1 MFLNAH
7 PVSMS
12 NDIFFRLGKYLQD
25 NKRISAIQKG
35 ENVTNLLYRQQK
47 VFAPSSGSNCL
58 WVSNESQQLDVHAGI
73 WLTELHRNFFR

>member
-35 ENVTNLLYRQQK
+35 ENVTNLLHRQQK
-47 VFAPSSGSNCL
+47 VFAPSGGSNCL
-58 WVSNESQQLDVHAGI
+58 CESTMGQQLPMGKQ
-73 WLTELHRNFFR
+73 

>member
-35 ENVTNLLYRQQK
+35 ENVPTYYIVNKKYFHPLGAATAY
-47 VFAPSSGSNCL
+47 G
-58 WVSNESQQLDVHAGI
+58 
-73 WLTELHRNFFR
+73 

>member
-25 NKRISAIQKG
+25 NKRISAIQEG

-47 VFAPSSGSNCL
+47 VFAPSGGSNYLC
-58 WVSNESQQLDVHAGI
+58 ESTMGQQLPMGKQ
-73 WLTELHRNFFR
+73 